1 MNKKVIIIGLA
12 SLLIAFSVAGV
23 MFNDTED
30 KDIVVGTSGGYK
42 PYTYMNETSELTGF
56 DIDVWK
62 EIGRRI
68 DRDVSFE
75 TSDFSGLFGKLDSG
89 QITTIANQIT
99 TTDDRKEKYD
109 FSEPYVYYGA
119 QLVVQEDN
127 DSIVDLE
134 SLKGKSVGVSLGSN
148 YEQMVKD
155 FDKNNEIEVTTYEN
169 FQGSLQDVSN
179 GRIDAV
185 LNDKLA
191 GLIAVKESGL
201 DIKLSGKPV
210 QMLHNAFPF
219 VKNEANKHLIKEV
232 NQAIEDMYADG
243 TMKDISLKYFPVN
256 ITQNTGE

>member
-12 SLLIAFSVAGV
+12 ILLIAFSVAAV

-30 KDIVVGTSGGYK
+30 QDIVVGTSGGYK

-62 EIGRRI
+62 EIGKRI

-119 QLVVQEDN
+119 QLVVQEEN

-148 YEQMVKD
+148 YEQMVKE
-155 FDKNNEIEVTTYEN
+155 FDKNNEIEVITYES

-201 DIKLSGKPV
+201 DIKLGGQPV

-219 VKNEANKHLIKEV
+219 DKNEANKQLIKEV
-232 NQAIEDMYADG
+232 NQAIKEMYEDG
-243 TMKDISLKYFPVN
+243 TMKEISLNYFPVD